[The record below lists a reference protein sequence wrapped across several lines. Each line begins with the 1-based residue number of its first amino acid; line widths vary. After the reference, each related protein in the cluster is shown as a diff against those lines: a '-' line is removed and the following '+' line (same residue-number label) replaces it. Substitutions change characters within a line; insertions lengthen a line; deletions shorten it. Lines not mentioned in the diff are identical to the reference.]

1 MINLYCNNPTAGK
14 KDGTAISQDNTQTSP
29 LALTLKLSEQ
39 KAVKVAI
46 RTDAGYKTTDGVN
59 ISFAYYDGS
68 EYQTTG
74 GNIAN
79 WYVCLDNNYSSAED
93 ALSKGTWGH
102 SADITAD
109 VTDVNTIIWVKYD
122 ASNNTTPINDNSTAV
137 CLKATIE
144 AVV

>member
-29 LALTLKLSEQ
+29 LALTLKLTEQ

-79 WYVCLDNNYSSAED
+79 WYVCLDKQYATAEE

-102 SADITAD
+102 SVDITAD

-122 ASNNTTPINDNSTAV
+122 ASNATEPINDTSTAV
-137 CLKATIE
+137 CLKATVE
-144 AVV
+144 AV

>member
-29 LALTLKLSEQ
+29 LALTLKLTEQ
-39 KAVKVAI
+39 KAVKVAV
-46 RTDAGYKTTDGVN
+46 RTDSGYKTADGVN
-59 ISFAYYDGS
+59 ISFAHYDGK
-68 EYQTTG
+68 EYQATG

-79 WYVCLDNNYSSAED
+79 WYVCLDKQYATAEE

-102 SADITAD
+102 SVDITAD

-122 ASNNTTPINDNSTAV
+122 ASNATEPINDDSTAV
-137 CLKATIE
+137 CLKATVE
-144 AVV
+144 AV

>member
-29 LALTLKLSEQ
+29 LALTLKLTEQ

-46 RTDAGYKTTDGVN
+46 RTDSGYKTTDGVN
-59 ISFAYYDGS
+59 ISFAHYDGK
-68 EYQTTG
+68 EYQATG

-79 WYVCLDNNYSSAED
+79 WYVCLDKQYATAEE

-102 SADITAD
+102 SVDITAD

-122 ASNNTTPINDNSTAV
+122 ASNATEPINDTSTAV
-137 CLKATIE
+137 CLKATVE
-144 AVV
+144 AV

>member
-29 LALTLKLSEQ
+29 LALTLKLTEQ
-39 KAVKVAI
+39 KAVKVAV
-46 RTDAGYKTTDGVN
+46 RTDSGYKTADGVN
-59 ISFAYYDGS
+59 ISFAHYDGK
-68 EYQTTG
+68 EYQATG

-79 WYVCLDNNYSSAED
+79 WYVCLDKQYATAEE

-102 SADITAD
+102 SVDITAD

-122 ASNNTTPINDNSTAV
+122 ASNATEPINDTSTAV
-137 CLKATIE
+137 CLKATVE
-144 AVV
+144 AV

>member
-46 RTDAGYKTTDGVN
+46 RTDSGYKTTDGVN
-59 ISFAYYDGS
+59 ISFAHYDGK
-68 EYQTTG
+68 EYQATS

-79 WYVCLDNNYSSAED
+79 WYVCLDKQYATAEE

-102 SADITAD
+102 SVDITAD

-122 ASNNTTPINDNSTAV
+122 ASNATEPINDDSTAV

>member
-39 KAVKVAI
+39 KAVKVAV
-46 RTDAGYKTTDGVN
+46 RTDSGYKTSDGVK
-59 ISFAYYDGS
+59 ISFAYWDGT
-68 EYQTTG
+68 EYQAAG

-79 WYVCLDNNYSSAED
+79 WYVCLDNSYSTAEE

-109 VTDVNTIIWVKYD
+109 ITDINTIIWIKYD
-122 ASNNTTPINDNSTAV
+122 ATNNTTPINDTTTAV
-137 CLKATIE
+137 CVKATIE
-144 AVV
+144 AV

>member
-29 LALTLKLSEQ
+29 LALTLKLTEQ
-39 KAVKVAI
+39 KAVKVAV
-46 RTDAGYKTTDGVN
+46 RTDSGYKTADGVN
-59 ISFAYYDGS
+59 ISFAHYDGK
-68 EYQTTG
+68 EYQATG

-79 WYVCLDNNYSSAED
+79 WYVCLDKQYATAEE

-122 ASNNTTPINDNSTAV
+122 ASNATEPINDTSTAV
-137 CLKATIE
+137 CLKATVE
-144 AVV
+144 AV

>member
-79 WYVCLDNNYSSAED
+79 WYVCLDKQYATAEE

-102 SADITAD
+102 SVDITAD

-122 ASNNTTPINDNSTAV
+122 ASNATEPINDTSTAV
-137 CLKATIE
+137 CLKATVE
-144 AVV
+144 AV

>member
-68 EYQTTG
+68 EYQATG

-79 WYVCLDNNYSSAED
+79 WYVCLDKQYATAEE
-93 ALSKGTWGH
+93 ALSKGIKSWFFENI
-102 SADITAD
+102 S
-109 VTDVNTIIWVKYD
+109 
-122 ASNNTTPINDNSTAV
+122 
-137 CLKATIE
+137 LKIDKSLIRLPKGKRRHTLLMFKPKEGPQLLISQTLNR
-144 AVV
+144 

>member
-29 LALTLKLSEQ
+29 LAITLKLSEQ
-39 KAVKVAI
+39 KAVKCAI
-46 RTDAGYKTTDGVN
+46 RTDAGYKTTGGVN

-79 WYVCLDNNYSSAED
+79 WYVCLDNGYSSADD

-102 SADITAD
+102 TADITSD
-109 VTDVNTIIWVKYD
+109 ITDVNTIIWVKYD
-122 ASNNTTPINDNSTAV
+122 ATNNTEPINDNTTAV

-144 AVV
+144 AV

>member
-1 MINLYCNNPTAGK
+1 MINLYCNNPTTGK
-14 KDGTAISQDNTQTSP
+14 KDGTAVSTDHTNTAP
-29 LALTLKLSEQ
+29 LAVTLKLQEQ

-74 GNIAN
+74 GNINN
-79 WYVCLDNNYSSAED
+79 WYVCLDKKYASAEE

-102 SADITAD
+102 SADIAAD
-109 VTDVNTIIWVKYD
+109 VTDVNTILWVKYD
-122 ASNNTTPINDNSTAV
+122 ASNATAPINDTSTAV
-137 CLKATIE
+137 CLKATVE

>member
-29 LALTLKLSEQ
+29 LALTLKLTEQ

-46 RTDAGYKTTDGVN
+46 RTDSGYKTTDGVN
-59 ISFAYYDGS
+59 ISFAHYDGK
-68 EYQTTG
+68 EYQATG

-79 WYVCLDNNYSSAED
+79 WYVCLDKQYATAEE

-102 SADITAD
+102 SVDITAD

-122 ASNNTTPINDNSTAV
+122 ASNATEPINDDSTAV

-144 AVV
+144 AV

>member
-39 KAVKVAI
+39 KAVKVAV
-46 RTDAGYKTTDGVN
+46 RTDSGYKTADGVN
-59 ISFAYYDGS
+59 ISFAYWDGT
-68 EYQTTG
+68 EYQAAG

-79 WYVCLDNNYSSAED
+79 WYVCLDSNYSTAEE

-102 SADITAD
+102 SADITDD
-109 VTDVNTIIWVKYD
+109 VTDSNVILWVKYD
-122 ASNNTTPINDNSTAV
+122 ATNESKPINDTSTAV
-137 CLKATIE
+137 CIKATVE
-144 AVV
+144 AV